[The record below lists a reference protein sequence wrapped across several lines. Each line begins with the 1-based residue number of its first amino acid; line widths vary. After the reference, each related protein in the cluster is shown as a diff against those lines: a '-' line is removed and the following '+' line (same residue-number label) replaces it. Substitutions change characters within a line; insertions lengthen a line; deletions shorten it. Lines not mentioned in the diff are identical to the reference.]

1 MDFKEQKKDPNF
13 IFKLER
19 NIKAYM
25 LYMIII
31 LGVISTLLAIAIIS
45 LAPIKEVRPY
55 LVTFSNSESNFVKI
69 KQANENISSD
79 KGLVKNILAS
89 YIINRETINRIND
102 ITRMEIVRIQS
113 DRSVWETLE
122 NLMKDKNSIYRTQN
136 LYRTVTIHSV
146 NLFNQG
152 EDQVALIAFSIE
164 QTNKARTELKILKYQ
179 AAIKYDF
186 EKEESSQDIYDAND
200 KNPTGFKVKEYALS
214 KVIDQS
220 KKKEEE

>member
-79 KGLVKNILAS
+79 IGLVKNILAS
-89 YIINRETINRIND
+89 YVINRETINRIND
-102 ITRMEIVRIQS
+102 IARMEIVRIQS

-122 NLMKDKNSIYRTQN
+122 NVMKDKNSIYRTQN
-136 LYRTVTIHSV
+136 LYRAVTIHSV
-146 NLFNQG
+146 NLFKQE

-186 EKEESSQDIYDAND
+186 EKEENSQDIYDAND

>member
-79 KGLVKNILAS
+79 IGLVKNILAS
-89 YIINRETINRIND
+89 YVINRETINRIND
-102 ITRMEIVRIQS
+102 IARMEIVRIQS

-122 NLMKDKNSIYRTQN
+122 NVMADKNSIYRTQN
-136 LYRTVTIHSV
+136 LYRAVTIHSV
-146 NLFNQG
+146 NLFKQE

>member
-79 KGLVKNILAS
+79 IGLVKNILAS
-89 YIINRETINRIND
+89 YVINRETINRIND
-102 ITRMEIVRIQS
+102 IARMEIVRIQS

-122 NLMKDKNSIYRTQN
+122 NVMKDKNSIYRTQN
-136 LYRTVTIHSV
+136 LYRAVTIHSV
-146 NLFNQG
+146 NLFKQE

>member
-79 KGLVKNILAS
+79 IGLVKNILAS
-89 YIINRETINRIND
+89 YVINRETINRIND
-102 ITRMEIVRIQS
+102 IARIEIVRIQS

-122 NLMKDKNSIYRTQN
+122 NVMKDKNSIYRTQN
-136 LYRTVTIHSV
+136 LYRAVTIHSV
-146 NLFNQG
+146 NLFKQE

-186 EKEESSQDIYDAND
+186 EKEENSQDIYDAND

>member
-55 LVTFSNSESNFVKI
+55 LVTFSNNESNFVKI

-79 KGLVKNILAS
+79 IGLVKNILAS
-89 YIINRETINRIND
+89 YVINRETINRIND
-102 ITRMEIVRIQS
+102 IARMEIVRIQS

-122 NLMKDKNSIYRTQN
+122 NVMADKNSIYRTQN
-136 LYRTVTIHSV
+136 LYRAVTIHSV
-146 NLFNQG
+146 NLFKQE

-186 EKEESSQDIYDAND
+186 EKEENSQDIYDAND